1 LQDSKIILFQI
12 VFSAEMHQNSIRNFK
27 TAIDGAWEMKETAV
41 VALDAIDRQIIDLLA
56 ANARITNAELAEK
69 TGIAQSTCILRVR
82 ALVSKG
88 VITGFHASVN
98 AAAVGLG
105 LQVLISV
112 TLRATARQQ
121 LSQFMADMR
130 QLPEVVQVFFLGG
143 SEDFIVHLAV
153 KDSEQV
159 REFVLEHLSANA
171 AVANTRTNMV
181 FEHFLKS
188 SVA

>member
-1 LQDSKIILFQI
+1 
-12 VFSAEMHQNSIRNFK
+12 
-27 TAIDGAWEMKETAV
+27 MKETASV
-41 VALDAIDRQIIDLLA
+41 TLDAVDRQIIDLLA
-56 ANARITNAELAEK
+56 ENARITNAELAEK

-82 ALVSKG
+82 SLVSRG

-130 QLPEVVQVFFLGG
+130 NLPEVVQVFFLGG

>member
-1 LQDSKIILFQI
+1 
-12 VFSAEMHQNSIRNFK
+12 
-27 TAIDGAWEMKETAV
+27 MKETASV
-41 VALDAIDRQIIDLLA
+41 TLDAVDRQIIDLLA
-56 ANARITNAELAEK
+56 ENARITNADLAEK

-82 ALVSKG
+82 SLVSRG

-130 QLPEVVQVFFLGG
+130 KLPEVVQVFFLGG